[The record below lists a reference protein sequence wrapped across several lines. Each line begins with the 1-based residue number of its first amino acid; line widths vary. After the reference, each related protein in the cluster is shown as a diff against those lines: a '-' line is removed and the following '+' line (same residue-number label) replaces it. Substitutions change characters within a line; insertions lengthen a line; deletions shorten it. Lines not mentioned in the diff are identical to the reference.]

1 MVGTQVYL
9 SAAGQVGKAWKAV
22 HGKEGDQ
29 AGVICDLTCQI
40 ITKYTTVT
48 TLYILCYVTQHLRC
62 YSTL

>member
-29 AGVICDLTCQI
+29 AGVICDLTF
-40 ITKYTTVT
+40 T
-48 TLYILCYVTQHLRC
+48 
-62 YSTL
+62 